1 MLVIKN
7 NDTFVPLFVIGA
19 GFILLLI
26 YFSLVQLRTRKYRQL
41 AAEMGADYLSQGVF
55 KTGKIAGTSN
65 DRKYEVEIKQGRGR
79 DGSLWTV
86 IEMKCANKGIP
97 LHIYGRFFKDFPN
110 WPGGK
115 TERLFGANVIVQN
128 VGTPLAEKYRTEA
141 QGFFQEFAIADGV
154 FLRRGQVVMGQDY
167 VSFKLP
173 GIVKKQEEIQ
183 KALSVLAR
191 LAERIESAPIAW

>member
-1 MLVIKN
+1 MTA
-7 NDTFVPLFVIGA
+7 DRFAPFFVIA
-19 GFILLLI
+19 GCVALFLI
-26 YFSLVQLRTRKYRQL
+26 YFSLVQSRRRKYRQL
-41 AAEMGADYLSQGVF
+41 AAEMGAEYLSQGIF

-65 DRKYEVEIKQGRGR
+65 GRKYGVEIKQGRGR
-79 DGSLWTV
+79 EGSLWTV
-86 IEMKCANKGIP
+86 IEMECANKGIP

-110 WPGGK
+110 WPGGE

-128 VGTPLAEKYRTEA
+128 VGTPLAEQYRTEA
-141 QGFFQEFAIADGV
+141 QGFFQEFAIADGD

-173 GIVKKQEEIQ
+173 GIVKKLEEIQ

>member
-1 MLVIKN
+1 MTP
-7 NDTFVPLFVIGA
+7 DTFAPLFVVGA
-19 GFILLLI
+19 GFVLLSVYLP
-26 YFSLVQLRTRKYRQL
+26 LVQLRRRKYRQI
-41 AAEMGADYLSQGVF
+41 AAEMGAEYLSQGIF

-65 DRKYEVEIKQGRGR
+65 GRKYEVEIKGQGRHN
-79 DGSLWTV
+79 SLWTA
-86 IEMKCANKGIP
+86 IEMACANKGIP

-110 WPGGK
+110 WPGGE
-115 TERLFGANVIVQN
+115 TERLLGANVILQN

-154 FLRRGQVVMGQDY
+154 YLRRAQIVMGQNY
-167 VSFKLP
+167 VSLKLP
-173 GIVKKQEEIQ
+173 GVVKTQEQIQ